1 MDEHHEQYMREL
13 YICAYLGKAL
23 GFQNS
28 RGFNSLFG
36 VVLPFDV
43 AVPPL
48 PFFGEIG
55 RWSLRAGLN

>member
-1 MDEHHEQYMREL
+1 M
-13 YICAYLGKAL
+13 

-55 RWSLRAGLN
+55 RGSLRVDLD